1 MFLLFDID
9 IIHRGT
15 SKVISIATTNAR
27 DLRNTLPSLTDNDA
41 TRVIGKLIAERSK
54 EADVYAIGYEL
65 RKNEN
70 KVNFVNKIPLVPIY
84 RPITRKL
91 AAQIT
96 NKQQKSAVEDE
107 EIEMEDAKDWSV
119 VDIDSSD
126 KKNELTVV
134 EYIDDIYA
142 YYKKDEIAGCVLL
155 NYMEQQFDINERMR
169 GILIDR
175 LIEVHYKFE
184 LMEETLYLTMNVI
197 DFWQFSRAH
206 IFLFI
211 ELCLVE
217 YEMLR
222 FPPSMFAVAAVF
234 TAQCTLGM
242 SREWNATCEKHSNY
256 DKNQIL
262 EFSKLMGS
270 FYQKAT
276 VGKLTGMHQ
285 KYSTSKYGNAIRC
298 EPASFLSEAWFR
310 DTSSRSAVAVAFPI
324 TEIQKMP
331 PKRRNQ
337 PAPQPKDPLDEHVSH
352 AELRTAF
359 TTLAQSL
366 AS

>member
-96 NKQQKSAVEDE
+96 NKQQKSAVEITKPLIPVAPIRNEIENCVIIDAEDYKATGYSDVLMFVQHTEAMME
-107 EIEMEDAKDWSV
+107 EIDRW
-119 VDIDSSD
+119 
-126 KKNELTVV
+126 
-134 EYIDDIYA
+134 
-142 YYKKDEIAGCVLL
+142 
-155 NYMEQQFDINERMR
+155 MR
-169 GILIDR
+169 KLRWKMQKIG
-175 LIEVHYKFE
+175 
-184 LMEETLYLTMNVI
+184 
-197 DFWQFSRAH
+197 RAH

-298 EPASFLSEAWFR
+298 EPASFLSEAWF
-310 DTSSRSAVAVAFPI
+310 
-324 TEIQKMP
+324 
-331 PKRRNQ
+331 
-337 PAPQPKDPLDEHVSH
+337 
-352 AELRTAF
+352 
-359 TTLAQSL
+359 
-366 AS
+366 